1 MIQYDQKCE
10 SSSKHQLLINHSA
23 IWLSTLF
30 YTFYFVFKKVKI
42 ADYDIQNLKYILLYI
57 YALLTDSLCQ
67 TKRVKNIF
75 KITYLWKFIIPVLK
89 KLEDESDSY
98 HQCISSFVSTCLS
111 SPVSVFQFQTF
122 LFKDLHWP

>member
-23 IWLSTLF
+23 ISLSTLF
-30 YTFYFVFKKVKI
+30 YTFYFIFKKVKI

-75 KITYLWKFIIPVLK
+75 KITYL
-89 KLEDESDSY
+89 
-98 HQCISSFVSTCLS
+98 
-111 SPVSVFQFQTF
+111 
-122 LFKDLHWP
+122 